1 MKKIYC
7 SIALC
12 SALLGWG
19 QTDNDA
25 LMMDKNNLCIGTM
38 FQHESWDRYWEGTF
52 KRDNLN
58 LGTVTHQSFGIMGNY
73 GVSSKLNLLFGLPY
87 VTAKASAGT
96 LAGQKGFQDLSLMA
110 KYMPI
115 ETTIGNN
122 TYSLY
127 TLVGFS
133 VPVSNYPADYL
144 PLSLGL
150 RSKTATF
157 RVMADFQRHHFFS
170 TISGAFM
177 YRNNITIDREAYYT
191 TTYHYT
197 NEVKMPNAIQ
207 TQLRMGYRSDYWIAE
222 LLWDNMI
229 TQTGFDIS
237 TNNMPFP
244 SNTMNASR
252 VGMNWKYTFKKI
264 SGLSITGGSSYV
276 VAGRNVGQTLAYNI
290 GAFYIINFSKSIPN
304 ENKTN

>member
-7 SIALC
+7 SMALC

-38 FQHESWDRYWEGTF
+38 FQHESWDHYWEGTF

>member
-252 VGMNWKYTFKKI
+252 VGINWKYTFKKI

-276 VAGRNVGQTLAYNI
+276 VSGRNVGQTLAYNI

>member
-96 LAGQKGFQDLSLMA
+96 LAGQKGFQDLTLMA

-252 VGMNWKYTFKKI
+252 VGINWKYTFKKI

-276 VAGRNVGQTLAYNI
+276 VSGRNVGQTLAYNI

>member
-1 MKKIYC
+1 M
-7 SIALC
+7 ALC

-38 FQHESWDRYWEGTF
+38 FQHESWDHYWEGTF

>member
-96 LAGQKGFQDLSLMA
+96 LAGQKGFQDLTLMA

>member
-1 MKKIYC
+1 M
-7 SIALC
+7 ALC